1 MHVLSLEVSTSS
13 AKCILYS
20 KGRGVLHSETVHYPE
35 AASDGIT
42 QDAGGITDAAFNVL
56 RKASRKAS
64 DLGVEVDGLG
74 LCGTWHSLLLADEGL
89 RPIGRI
95 RTWADLS
102 GANAAASA
110 RARGEAQG
118 FYERTGCALHGMY
131 PCWKLAGLSDS
142 GDSGFRSASYVMS
155 QLEWLYLALTGERAA
170 STCLASGSGL
180 LNSHTLDWD
189 EEAVRSAGITK
200 GMLSPL
206 KDLFYMGRLS
216 KSAALLCGLREGLP
230 VSVGGA
236 DGAMNQLAVGGSNE
250 GVMSVSV
257 GTSGALRRLSPAP
270 KTAKTTSTWCYNISS
285 KAWIAGAAV
294 NNATNC
300 LDWLLK
306 SLGGAPGDVRAYED
320 MDSAASEV
328 DRVSAPIFLPF
339 IFGERCPSWQET
351 RRGGFYGLSPQHGPG
366 ALYYSIQ
373 EGILFNMLQ
382 CYMILE
388 GLAGEPA
395 RTVISG
401 GITRSD
407 SWVRMAADILGIRL
421 EVTGAAN
428 DSTVGAA
435 LVAIAALEGRDSLGE
450 VDAEP
455 SAVYLPREENSEL
468 FKSRYERYLEL
479 YGATGPK

>member
-20 KGRGVLHSETVHYPE
+20 AVRGVLHSETAHYPE
-35 AASDGIT
+35 ESSDGMT
-42 QDAGGITDAAFNVL
+42 QDAYGITEAAYQVL
-56 RKASRKAS
+56 RKAASKAS
-64 DLGVEVDGLG
+64 ELGVEVEGIG
-74 LCGTWHSLLLADEGL
+74 LCGTWHSLLLVDEGL
-89 RPIGRI
+89 KPVGRI

-102 GANAAASA
+102 GADAAAAA

-118 FYERTGCALHGMY
+118 YYERTGCVLHGMY
-131 PCWKLAGLSDS
+131 PCWKLAWLTSPGQQGLK
-142 GDSGFRSASYVMS
+142 GASYVMS
-155 QLEWLYLALTGERAA
+155 QLEWLYMSLTGERAA

-180 LNSHTLDWD
+180 MNARTLGWD
-189 EEAVRSAGITK
+189 DMAVASAGITK

-206 KDLFYMGRLS
+206 KDRFHMGRLS
-216 KSAALLCGLREGLP
+216 RAAAGCCGLKAGLP

-236 DGAMNQLAVGGSNE
+236 DGAMNQLAVGGSDA

-257 GTSGALRRLSPAP
+257 GTSGALRRLSPVP
-270 KTAKTTSTWCYNISS
+270 MIAKKPSTWCYNVSS

-300 LDWLLK
+300 LDWLIR
-306 SLGGAPGDVRAYED
+306 SLGKSPGDVRAYEEL
-320 MDSAASEV
+320 DSAASSV
-328 DRVSAPIFLPF
+328 DRESAPIFLPF
-339 IFGERCPSWQET
+339 IFGERCPGWQEN
-351 RRGGFYGLSPQHGPG
+351 RRGGFYGISPKHGPG

-382 CYMILE
+382 CYRILE
-388 GLAGEPA
+388 SLAGEPG
-395 RTVISG
+395 RIVISG

-407 SWVRMAADILGIRL
+407 SWVRMAADILGMRL
-421 EVTGAAN
+421 EATGAAN

-435 LVAIAALEGRDSLGE
+435 LVALAALEGRDGLGE

-455 SAVYLPREENSEL
+455 SAVYLPRHENMGL
-468 FKSRYERYLEL
+468 FSSRYERYLEL
-479 YGATGPK
+479 YEATSPR